1 MTFAFTV
8 IFLLRAA
15 RAYMAHSP
23 NAALVVTQ
31 HERSLDEVGERC
43 VVVLA
48 KHCFQER
55 EDSLRGRRG
64 RRDGEH
70 DPSCLAPRRHLGAD
84 VLCVRQKV
92 STAAVKA
99 LTSR

>member
-55 EDSLRGRRG
+55 EDSLREAAEVGGMANTIRAA
-64 RRDGEH
+64 
-70 DPSCLAPRRHLGAD
+70 LRHAGIL
-84 VLCVRQKV
+84 VPCVRQKV